1 MIFKIGISC
10 LSNYHKFDFGNL
22 MLCDQTPA
30 FFSKTLFSTCSTS
43 VLVMTYF
50 FIHYAGD
57 LSSVLH
63 TAAKERDSAISRLKQ
78 DINTMIKEKEI
89 FQEECAKVIQVRIL
103 CNRTCSMI
111 T

>member
-1 MIFKIGISC
+1 MIHLI
-10 LSNYHKFDFGNL
+10 LA

-30 FFSKTLFSTCSTS
+30 LFSETLFSTCSTS
-43 VLVMTYF
+43 VLLMTYF
-50 FIHYAGD
+50 FIQYAGD

-89 FQEECAKVIQVRIL
+89 FQEECAKVIQVRNTSRIP
-103 CNRTCSMI
+103 RTY
-111 T
+111 TYTV